1 MSGRILRCKMNNT
14 KHGFSIAGFLALAIL
29 SFGSI
34 AAQEFQSLHVVYEVP
49 DMNKVRIEHG
59 NVYKTTDRKELTFD
73 AYYPPESKGGA
84 KLPVVIMGLG
94 YADNVF
100 SQPLKDFEVY
110 KDWAKLFAASGMAAI
125 NYSTLEPASDI
136 HDLIRHIR
144 EKADAYGFD
153 PGNIGVWSCSANVLT
168 ALTLLWDDRQ
178 EYLKCASLYYGLM
191 GTPDLKYQKTIM
203 QLSKQ
208 VSFSTAGMEKIKHF
222 HQDLPLF
229 IVRAGR
235 DREDFNQAIDYFV
248 SQAISHNVPLTLIN
262 YAEGRHA
269 FDVYDDNDAS
279 RAIIQ
284 QTLNFMKLHL
294 MSDGKG

>member
-1 MSGRILRCKMNNT
+1 MKNMKL
-14 KHGFSIAGFLALAIL
+14 GFGITGFLALAVL
-29 SFGSI
+29 SFGLITS
-34 AAQEFQSLHVVYEVP
+34 QEFQSLHVVHKVP
-49 DMNKVRIEHG
+49 DIEKVRINHG
-59 NVYKTTDRKELTFD
+59 NVYKSVDGKELTFD
-73 AYYPPESKGGA
+73 AYYPPESKREA
-84 KLPVVIMGLG
+84 KLPVVIMVLG

-125 NYSTLEPASDI
+125 NYSTLQPASDI

-153 PGNIGVWSCSANVLT
+153 PDNIGVWSCSANVIT
-168 ALTLLWDDRQ
+168 ALTLLWNDRQ

-191 GTPDLKYQKTIM
+191 LTPDKKFNDTVM
-203 QLSKQ
+203 KLSEQ
-208 VSFSTAGMEKIKHF
+208 VSFSTVGIEEIKHF

-235 DREDFNQAIDYFV
+235 DREDFNQAIDYFG
-248 SQAISHNVPLTLIN
+248 SQAISHNVPLTFIN

-269 FDVYDDNDAS
+269 FDVYDDNDTS
-279 RAIIQ
+279 RDIIQ
-284 QTLNFMKLHL
+284 QTLNFMRRHL
-294 MSDGKG
+294 LSN